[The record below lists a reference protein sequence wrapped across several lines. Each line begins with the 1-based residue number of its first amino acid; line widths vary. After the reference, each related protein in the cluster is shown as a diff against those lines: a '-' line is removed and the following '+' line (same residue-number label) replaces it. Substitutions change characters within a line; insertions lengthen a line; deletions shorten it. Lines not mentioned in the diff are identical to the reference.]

1 MNSGPSVFPSGRFLW
16 IGPLIFPETQY
27 GIRGP
32 CVVVRDIAGFLG
44 GEFCPQNGENRSKI
58 GCFEFIGNFS
68 HYFFL

>member
-32 CVVVRDIAGFLG
+32 CVVVRDIAGFFG
-44 GEFCPQNGENRSKI
+44 GGDFAPKMGKI
-58 GCFEFIGNFS
+58 GQK
-68 HYFFL
+68 